1 MILLKKFS
9 CSALFILL
17 LSSTV
22 FSQKTSREE
31 YIIKYK
37 DLAVK
42 QMKTHGVP
50 ASITLAQ
57 ACLESGDGNSRLA
70 KEANNHF
77 GIKCHDWNGATIMHD
92 DDAKNECFRKYSRVE
107 DSYTDHSDFLRYR
120 DRYKFLFDL
129 EPTDY
134 KAWAFGLK
142 QAGYATNPQY
152 PQQLI
157 KIIEEYNLTQY
168 DYFVDNVPP
177 SPTKIVNDQEIKPV
191 ESSSLYKFSL
201 SRKLFKK
208 NGVAYIIGSKYDTYN
223 NLAREY
229 QLFTGELLRFNDL
242 RKDVP
247 IEDGTIIYVE
257 KKRSSGDK
265 FLDKHIVEKGETMY
279 EISQEYG
286 IMLRSLYKLNK
297 MKKGDEPSYGQEIN
311 LK

>member
-1 MILLKKFS
+1 MILLKKLS
-9 CSALFILL
+9 CSLLIILFAN
-17 LSSTV
+17 SV
-22 FSQKTSREE
+22 AFSQKNSREG

-37 DLAVK
+37 DLAIK
-42 QMKTHGVP
+42 QMQTHGIP

-57 ACLESGDGNSRLA
+57 ACLESADGNSRLA
-70 KEANNHF
+70 IEANNHF
-77 GIKCHDWNGATIMHD
+77 GIKCHDWSGPKIYED
-92 DDAKNECFRKYSRVE
+92 DDEKNECFRKYARVE

-142 QAGYATNPQY
+142 KAGYATNPQY
-152 PQQLI
+152 PQLLI
-157 KIIEEYNLTQY
+157 KIIEDYNLAQY
-168 DYFVDNVPP
+168 DYFVNNVPP
-177 SPTKIVNDQEIKPV
+177 SPTKIEDNKEYIPV

-201 SRKLFKK
+201 TRKLFKK
-208 NGVAYIIGSKYDTYN
+208 NGVAYIIGSKYDTYD

-242 RKDVP
+242 HKEVP
-247 IEDGTIIYVE
+247 VEDGTIIYVE

-265 FLDKHIVEKGETMY
+265 FLEKHIVEKGETMY
-279 EISQEYG
+279 DISQKYG
-286 IMLRSLYKLNK
+286 IMLKSLYKINNI
-297 MKKGDEPSYGQEIN
+297 KKGQEPSEGDEIS